1 MFASRRLP
9 GALRAFVPALIGR
22 SALAMAGLAVLLAV
36 QEGTGS
42 FALAGLA
49 SAAFGLANVVAA
61 PWRARAVD
69 RWGQPRALGLLG
81 IVQAAGFVGFGIV
94 SAVATAPGSVAG
106 WSVALAVVV
115 GLSAPP
121 LGAAMRVV
129 WSSLTD
135 SGPQREKAFSLDAV
149 AEELLFVGGPV
160 AITAIIV
167 ASSPS
172 VGLFVTAGVGLVGTL
187 GLITSRA
194 SAALSGT
201 PPRAREHRAR
211 PLAVPGFLRV
221 LVVLTGVGAVLG
233 VVEIGA
239 PALAAEAGAVA
250 VSGWLLAAFAAGS
263 AAGGLLYGP
272 VRWRVSLG
280 VRLLVL
286 CAAIGLTAVAVSTL
300 GSLPLFAGG
309 LVLLGAF
316 LAPSLITGY
325 LVADAVV
332 APDGR
337 TEASAWIN
345 TAVNLGAS
353 LASAVAGAVIDAS
366 GTGVALLVVGVV
378 AVALAAVVPVRRL
391 REAEKTADQSGE
403 GSADVAMAAA
413 GRAEPEVG
421 PDELVRG
428 GDAGLPPE
436 K

>member
-1 MFASRRLP
+1 MFASLRLP

-22 SALAMAGLAVLLAV
+22 SALAMGGLAVLLAV

-81 IVQAAGFVGFGIV
+81 LVQAAGFVGLGV
-94 SAVATAPGSVAG
+94 VTATAGTPGTAVG
-106 WSVALAVVV
+106 WFVALAIVV

-129 WSSLTD
+129 WASLTD
-135 SGPQREKAFSLDAV
+135 AGPQREKAFSLDAV

-160 AITAIIV
+160 AVTAIIV
-167 ASSPS
+167 ASTPS
-172 VGLFVTAGVGLVGTL
+172 AGLFVTAGVGLVGTF

-194 SAALSGT
+194 SAALRGT
-201 PPRAREHRAR
+201 PPVPRAHRSR
-211 PLAVPGFLRV
+211 PLAAPGFVRV
-221 LVVLTGVGAVLG
+221 LVVLAAVGAVLG

-239 PALAAEAGAVA
+239 PALAAEQDAVPVA
-250 VSGWLLAAFAAGS
+250 GWLLAAFSVGS
-263 AAGGLLYGP
+263 AAGGLAYGH

-286 CAAIGLTAVAVSTL
+286 SAAIGCTAIVVSAL
-300 GSLPLFAGG
+300 GSLPLFGAG

-325 LVADAVV
+325 LVADTVV
-332 APDGR
+332 AADGR

-353 LASAVAGAVIDAS
+353 LASAIAGVVIDAA
-366 GTGVALLVVGVV
+366 GTGPAMLVVGIV
-378 AVALAAVVPVRRL
+378 AVALAAAVPVRRL
-391 REAEKTADQSGE
+391 RAAR
-403 GSADVAMAAA
+403 AMAPA
-413 GRAEPEVG
+413 
-421 PDELVRG
+421 DG
-428 GDAGLPPE
+428 GMGA
-436 K
+436 